1 VSTTTDEL
9 GLGWVPAPAAG
20 SAARRTW
27 PRTARLAWWLARRPL
42 IPLGLAVVVVLGVAS
57 GPVVAAVA
65 VIAAWVV
72 LSCWE
77 HLHPVSFDRSAGRVL
92 RGTWRSAWTY
102 GLRWRA
108 SMMFAGLG
116 GRFDGAE
123 WIPRV
128 VRVRAGRYVDRVT
141 VRMVVGQQPADWE
154 RRSAAL
160 AHAFGARSC
169 QVTLIPG
176 RPGYLCLNLGR
187 QDRLLSVV
195 DPLPIPAAVDL
206 DAVPVGVTE
215 DGETWCLAVSGGAH
229 TLAAGCTGSGKGSV
243 ISSLLR
249 GLAAGIRDGLVEV
262 WAVDPKGGMELALA
276 AGLFSRFAFRPH
288 DTVELLEEAAWTMS
302 QRAERLR
309 GVVRVHTAT
318 VSEPAIVVLVDEL
331 AQLVSYEPDAK
342 LRHRATSALSLLL
355 SQGRGPGFTVIAA
368 MQDPR
373 KDIVTF
379 RDLFPVRLALRM
391 VETDQTDMVLGR
403 GARNRGA
410 ACELIPRS
418 LPGVGYQL
426 LDGEQHPTR
435 VRASWL
441 SDSDIEDLGRTY
453 KAGSGVAGDGLAV
466 IDLTERAPDRE
477 REG

>member
-1 VSTTTDEL
+1 V
-9 GLGWVPAPAAG
+9 
-20 SAARRTW
+20 
-27 PRTARLAWWLARRPL
+27 
-42 IPLGLAVVVVLGVAS
+42 IPLGLTGVVALGVMSRPVFAVVVV
-57 GPVVAAVA
+57 VAAGG
-65 VIAAWVV
+65 V
-72 LSCWE
+72 LSGWE
-77 HLHPVSFDRSAGRVL
+77 HLGPGSFDRSAGRML
-92 RGTWRSAWTY
+92 RGSWRSAWTY

-154 RRSAAL
+154 RRSDGL

-176 RPGYLCLNLGR
+176 RPGYVNLNLGR
-187 QDRLLSVV
+187 EDRLLEVV
-195 DPLPIPAAVDL
+195 DPLPIPVPVNL

-215 DGETWCLAVSGGAH
+215 DGEIWCLAVSGGAH
-229 TLAAGCTGSGKGSV
+229 TLTAGCTGSGKGSV

-249 GLAAGIRDGLVEV
+249 GLASGIRDGLVEV

-276 AGLFSRFAFRPH
+276 AGLFTRFAFRPH
-288 DTVELLEEAAWTMS
+288 DMVELLEEAAWTMA

-318 VSEPAIVVLVDEL
+318 VEEPAIVVLVDEL

-342 LRHRATSALSLLL
+342 LRHRATAALSLLL
-355 SQGRGPGFTVIAA
+355 SQGRGPAFTVIAA

-373 KDIVTF
+373 KDIVAF

-418 LPGVGYQL
+418 LPGIGYQL

-441 SDSDIEDLGRTY
+441 SDTDIDQLAHTY
-453 KAGSGVAGDGLAV
+453 KARSGAGGGDGVAV

-477 REG
+477 GREG

>member
-1 VSTTTDEL
+1 
-9 GLGWVPAPAAG
+9 
-20 SAARRTW
+20 
-27 PRTARLAWWLARRPL
+27 
-42 IPLGLAVVVVLGVAS
+42 
-57 GPVVAAVA
+57 
-65 VIAAWVV
+65 
-72 LSCWE
+72 
-77 HLHPVSFDRSAGRVL
+77 
-92 RGTWRSAWTY
+92 
-102 GLRWRA
+102 
-108 SMMFAGLG
+108 MMFAGLG

-123 WIPRV
+123 WLPRV

-154 RRSAAL
+154 RRSDAL

-169 QVTLIPG
+169 QLTLIPG
-176 RPGYLCLNLGR
+176 RPGYVNLNLGR
-187 QDRLLSVV
+187 QDRLLAVI
-195 DPLPIPAAVDL
+195 DPLPIPATVNL
-206 DAVPVGVTE
+206 EAVPVGVTE
-215 DGETWCLAVSGGAH
+215 DGETWFLAVSGGAH
-229 TLAAGCTGSGKGSV
+229 TLIAGCTGSGKGSV

-249 GLAAGIRDGLVEV
+249 GLAPGIRDGLVEV
-262 WAVDPKGGMELALA
+262 WAVDPKGGMELAPA
-276 AGLFSRFAFRPH
+276 AALFTRFAYRPH
-288 DTVELLEEAAWTMS
+288 DMAELLEEAAWTMA

-318 VSEPAIVVLVDEL
+318 VEEPAIVVVVDEL
-331 AQLVSYEPDAK
+331 AQLISYEPDLQ
-342 LRHRATSALSLLL
+342 LRRRATSTLSLLL
-355 SQGRGPGFTVIAA
+355 SQGRGPGFTVMAA

-418 LPGVGYQL
+418 VPGIGYQL

-441 SDSDIEDLGRTY
+441 SDTDIEHLAHTY
-453 KAGSGVAGDGLAV
+453 QARSAAPGDPAV
-466 IDLTERAPDRE
+466 IDLTDKSRDRQG
-477 REG
+477 REP